1 MPDDALALFLSSM
14 SSAACQAL
22 VASAAAAAVVVVAEG
37 QRPPEFCS
45 DTGRL
50 LNLRYVLD

>member
-1 MPDDALALFLSSM
+1 M

-22 VASAAAAAVVVVAEG
+22 VASAAAAAAAAAVVVAEG

>member
-1 MPDDALALFLSSM
+1 M

-22 VASAAAAAVVVVAEG
+22 VASAAAAAVVAEG